1 MNMPLPAIIDT
12 AREHLFAD
20 ALDMQRAGL
29 PLATQEHIFRLR
41 DLYNFWLQHP
51 RIKDKEIIL
60 KLQQDYKLGKSQ
72 AYSDLS
78 ILKLLLGEFQKT
90 SKDYHRYRFIEM
102 INEAY
107 EVARVNKDA
116 KAMATAADKYA
127 KYTQLDKEDEI
138 NFDYDKIA
146 VQAFVPTDDPSVA
159 GFKPVPNLREVIRN
173 TIKKYEK
180 ECEYIE
186 FVEVEEADFNPDNIF
201 KVPDG
206 TNISE

>member
-1 MNMPLPAIIDT
+1 MPLPAIIDT
-12 AREHLFAD
+12 ARDHLFAD
-20 ALDMQRAGL
+20 VQDMQRAGL

-180 ECEYIE
+180 ECEYSE

>member
-1 MNMPLPAIIDT
+1 MPLPAIIDT

-20 ALDMQRAGL
+20 ANDMQRIGL

-41 DLYNFWLQHP
+41 DLYSFWLQHP
-51 RIKDKEIIL
+51 RIKDKEIVL

-72 AYSDLS
+72 AYTDLS

-90 SKDYHRYRFIEM
+90 SKDYHRYRFLEM

-107 EVARVNKDA
+107 EVGRINKDA
-116 KAMATAADKYA
+116 KAMAAAADKYA

>member
-1 MNMPLPAIIDT
+1 MPLPAIIDT
-12 AREHLFAD
+12 ARDHLFAD
-20 ALDMQRAGL
+20 VTDMQRAGL

-159 GFKPVPNLREVIRN
+159 GFKPIPNLREVIRN

>member
-1 MNMPLPAIIDT
+1 MPLPAIIDT
-12 AREHLFAD
+12 ARDHLFAD
-20 ALDMQRAGL
+20 VQDMQRAGL

-159 GFKPVPNLREVIRN
+159 GFKPIPNLREVIRN

-186 FVEVEEADFNPDNIF
+186 FVEVEEADFTPDNIF

>member
-1 MNMPLPAIIDT
+1 MPLPAILDT
-12 AREHLFAD
+12 ARDHLFAD
-20 ALDMQRAGL
+20 VTDMQRAGL

-159 GFKPVPNLREVIRN
+159 GFKPIPNLREVIRN

>member
-1 MNMPLPAIIDT
+1 MPLPAIIDV
-12 AREHLFAD
+12 ARDNLFAD
-20 ALDMQRAGL
+20 ARDMQRAGV
-29 PLATQEHIFRLR
+29 PQATQEHIFRLR

-116 KAMATAADKYA
+116 KAMATAAAKYA

-186 FVEVEEADFNPDNIF
+186 YVEVEEADFNPDNIF

>member
-1 MNMPLPAIIDT
+1 MPLPAIIDT
-12 AREHLFAD
+12 ARDHLFAD
-20 ALDMQRAGL
+20 VTDMQRAGL

-41 DLYNFWLQHP
+41 DLYNYWLQHP

-173 TIKKYEK
+173 TIKEYEK
-180 ECEYIE
+180 ECEYIM
-186 FVEVEEADFNPDNIF
+186 FVEVEEADVNPDNIF
-201 KVPDG
+201 KGPDG

>member
-1 MNMPLPAIIDT
+1 MPLPAIIDT
-12 AREHLFAD
+12 ARDHLFAD
-20 ALDMQRAGL
+20 VQDMQRAGL

>member
-1 MNMPLPAIIDT
+1 MPLPAIIDT
-12 AREHLFAD
+12 ARDHLFAD
-20 ALDMQRAGL
+20 VTDMQRAGL

-159 GFKPVPNLREVIRN
+159 GFKPVPNLRDVIRN

>member
-1 MNMPLPAIIDT
+1 MPLPAILDT
-12 AREHLFAD
+12 ARDHLFAD
-20 ALDMQRAGL
+20 VTDMQRAGL

-127 KYTQLDKEDEI
+127 KYTQLNKEDEI

-159 GFKPVPNLREVIRN
+159 GFKPVTNLREVIRN

>member
-1 MNMPLPAIIDT
+1 MPLPTIIDT
-12 AREHLFAD
+12 ARDHLFAD
-20 ALDMQRAGL
+20 VTDMQRAGL